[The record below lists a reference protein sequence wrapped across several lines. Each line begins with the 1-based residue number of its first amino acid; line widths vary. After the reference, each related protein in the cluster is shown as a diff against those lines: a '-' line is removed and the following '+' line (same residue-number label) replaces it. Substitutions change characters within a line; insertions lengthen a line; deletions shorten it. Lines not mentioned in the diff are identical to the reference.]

1 MMIQGVDGGQ
11 LSLNTSSHNHQ
22 QQQEVLIVAVAQQ
35 INSPDDRTA

>member
-1 MMIQGVDGGQ
+1 MMIQDVDGGQ

-22 QQQEVLIVAVAQQ
+22 QQQDVLTVAVPPQ